1 MRELGRPRCALR
13 AAAAFPPNAKPH
25 SASASLQRVVRRA
38 YTAVKSGSR
47 SYNSLGATD
56 HSLGAAE
63 QKHDLVGGTLM
74 EAAGEPGQSFETC
87 SPNSDL
93 LAETAPRPPGPKG
106 SMGLVATACSC
117 QVEAAEEIA
126 DPV

>member
-47 SYNSLGATD
+47 SYTNLGA
-56 HSLGAAE
+56 GE
-63 QKHDLVGGTLM
+63 QRDDPGRGILM
-74 EAAGEPGQSFETC
+74 EAAGEPE
-87 SPNSDL
+87 
-93 LAETAPRPPGPKG
+93 
-106 SMGLVATACSC
+106 
-117 QVEAAEEIA
+117 
-126 DPV
+126 